1 MQLTLGGG
9 SGLILRPPTVAQTLL
24 CALGAGVIAI
34 ADRAA
39 VYASIGPLDA
49 ALWLRAGKLFVMLL
63 LFCLIGELLIARGQ
77 LRANDSVRLN
87 SKDAGVSSDSRSL
100 SHRTPSWWARRSAG
114 FRGCC
119 LTVCLTG
126 LMLLCWSPYIKWLYP
141 GLMWYDT
148 GDEIAQ
154 FYGIAALGQPS
165 GVISAHHPVFDT
177 IVFGGFAKAG
187 ELWFGGYQAGLTILV
202 LLQMVAMCVVLSASV
217 VYARHA
223 GAPLGSA
230 MALFVFY
237 AIFPFLPIFFMSLVK
252 DSLHAV
258 FFMPWLLMYI
268 ETCRQRLRSLRSIW
282 FTVGFVILSVLS
294 ALTTMTGFYITAL
307 SLLGLVFV
315 ARGDENAGPSAQR
328 QPVAMTALR
337 GVAATVAVVVIL
349 LVHTVFPAVT
359 GKIWNI
365 HREDQNQILVV
376 PMQMTA
382 RYALDHPDDVTDEE
396 RHIIDALN
404 NVSVDRMKEVQ
415 NPYLADPVMHLSLK
429 DPSYIG
435 RYASVWLKQGVRHP
449 DSYINAF
456 VSLESG
462 WFSLR
467 RTAHKETG
475 PLPLDVLRAD
485 SRSIPNQMLIQGD
498 NAISPSFAQMSQYQG
513 NESGQ
518 VTVRRIWRYMSSTRV
533 LRLFTYTA
541 VWSFIMP
548 LFLLFCAIRGRGR
561 DIRARLM
568 LGAPLIWSLLSLLP
582 NAISIP
588 LKPTASRYIV
598 WSLYVVPLYIALLRA
613 DGVRSRAIEH
623 RE

>member
-1 MQLTLGGG
+1 MQLTLGET
-9 SGLILRPPTVAQTLL
+9 GLILRPPTVAQTLL
-24 CALGAGVIAI
+24 CALGAFVIAI

-49 ALWLRAGKLFVMLL
+49 ALWLRAVKLFAVLL
-63 LFCLIGELLIARGQ
+63 LFCLIGELLVTRG
-77 LRANDSVRLN
+77 LLHTNDSVGLN
-87 SKDAGVSSDSRSL
+87 SRDPDGSSTSRSL
-100 SHRTPSWWARRSAG
+100 SHRAPSWWARRSAG

-119 LTVCLTG
+119 LTICLAG
-126 LMLLCWSPYIKWLYP
+126 AMLLCWSPYIKWLYP

-154 FYGIAALGQPS
+154 FYGIAALGQPA

-187 ELWFGGYQAGLTILV
+187 ELWFGDYQAGLTVLV
-202 LLQMVAMCVVLSASV
+202 LLQMVAMCIALSASV
-217 VYARHA
+217 VYARHV
-223 GAPLGSA
+223 GAPFGSVIT
-230 MALFVFY
+230 LFVFY
-237 AIFPFLPIFFMSLVK
+237 AFFPFLPIFFMSLVK

-258 FFMPWLLMYI
+258 FFVPWLLMYI

-282 FTVGFVILSVLS
+282 FTVGFVALSVLS

-315 ARGDENAGPSAQR
+315 GRETENGGTSSQR
-328 QPVAMTALR
+328 KPVAMTVLR

-365 HREDQNQILVV
+365 HHEDQNQILVV

-382 RYALDHPDDVTDEE
+382 RYVLDHPGDVTDEE
-396 RHIIDALN
+396 RHIIDTLN
-404 NVSVDRMKEVQ
+404 NVPVEQMKEVQ

-435 RYASVWLKQGVRHP
+435 QYVSVWLKQGVRHP

-462 WFSLR
+462 WFSLQ

-485 SRSIPNQMLIQGD
+485 SRSIPNQVLIQGD
-498 NAISPSFAQMSQYQG
+498 NAISPSFAQMPQYRG

-518 VTVRRIWRYMSSTRV
+518 ATVRRIWQSVSSTRV
-533 LRLFTYTA
+533 LRLLTYTA
-541 VWSFIMP
+541 VWSFILP

-561 DIRARLM
+561 DIGERLM
-568 LGAPLIWSLLSLLP
+568 IGAPLIWSLLSLLP

-598 WSLYVVPLYIALLRA
+598 WSLYVVPLYVALLRA
-613 DGVRSRAIEH
+613 DGVRSPAAKH